1 MLTLTPGPDDTPE
14 DPLDTDSLIDEPVDV
29 RPDLSELGIIEHEKG
44 VCHDTYE
51 NRNLLRKAKLRFTT
65 LYDSYGHPTGLIQA
79 HSPDATRE
87 RSIMSLAEK
96 RPLLDNPSDPNSD
109 YITGLDLLMDDSA
122 CAIAP
127 PWVVGATRKW
137 QKEQI
142 EGFDPYSAA
151 QPKPKPHRCVHIKPD
166 GVRCLLW
173 SPGRPKDA
181 GLCRPHLQARKM
193 PTEDLDRARRKL
205 LQAAPYAADKLEDLM
220 EYAESEPVQLKAA
233 TEILDRAGVRAGVD
247 INLDVTVDDARPA
260 AQVVAERIARLAEG
274 AAARVEMLSAI
285 SAAEESEIVDA
296 EVVEEGDHEQ
306 LLLFPE
312 ESGPDDSGDFIRA
325 DGFHDNDF

>member
-1 MLTLTPGPDDTPE
+1 
-14 DPLDTDSLIDEPVDV
+14 
-29 RPDLSELGIIEHEKG
+29 
-44 VCHDTYE
+44 
-51 NRNLLRKAKLRFTT
+51 
-65 LYDSYGHPTGLIQA
+65 
-79 HSPDATRE
+79 
-87 RSIMSLAEK
+87 
-96 RPLLDNPSDPNSD
+96 
-109 YITGLDLLMDDSA
+109 
-122 CAIAP
+122 
-127 PWVVGATRKW
+127 
-137 QKEQI
+137 
-142 EGFDPYSAA
+142 
-151 QPKPKPHRCVHIKPD
+151 
-166 GVRCLLW
+166 
-173 SPGRPKDA
+173 
-181 GLCRPHLQARKM
+181 M

-285 SAAEESEIVDA
+285 SAAAESEIVDA
-296 EVVEEGDHEQ
+296 EVVEEDDHEQ